1 MVSDPRTV
9 CGRGEGRATAAP
21 GEEGAKAVQ
30 PPALRRARAARAKV
44 AQSKGWG
51 CPQRGGLPV
60 GIASK
65 TVSGV
70 CNRIASGVCKQ
81 DREQGL
87 RGATGARLAL
97 RASPG

>member
-1 MVSDPRTV
+1 MVSDPRAV

-30 PPALRRARAARAKV
+30 PPALRRARAARARV

-51 CPQRGGLPV
+51 CPQRGLSHGGLPV

-70 CNRIASGVCKQ
+70 CKQ
-81 DREQGL
+81 DRKWGL
-87 RGATGARLAL
+87 QAR
-97 RASPG
+97 P